1 MMNDELEKS
10 ERIKKSIESTILN
23 AIETERQIS
32 TMGTS
37 KQKSELIAKNE
48 RRAEAMPAMIREF
61 KEEEARE
68 ELYLEEQ
75 QASMDSDSNVAT

>member
-1 MMNDELEKS
+1 MSDELEKS
-10 ERIKKSIESTILN
+10 ERIKKTIESTILN

-32 TMGTS
+32 AMDTS

-68 ELYLEEQ
+68 ELGLE
-75 QASMDSDSNVAT
+75 

>member
-1 MMNDELEKS
+1 MVHHAKGGGTMSDELEKS
-10 ERIKKSIESTILN
+10 ERIKKTIESTILN

-32 TMGTS
+32 AMDTS

-68 ELYLEEQ
+68 ELGLE
-75 QASMDSDSNVAT
+75 